1 MVFPMDSIILQGC
14 AVTLMGGSLYRIH
27 SYFLNS
33 YLSNQNT
40 FLTSLMIPPITLV
53 ITTVI
58 ATNLFL
64 SLGMI
69 GALSIVRYRT
79 PVKSQYELALLF
91 GLITIG
97 IAGGV
102 NFEYSLGLFVFLACL
117 GPLYW
122 GCRRFFP
129 RIFPSEA
136 GDATGNVDLLVL
148 VSGDIAQNMDLLGVG
163 GTLISIDTSNR
174 ENRKETNIHLKFPNM
189 DAALKAQSK
198 ISGQSNILSLSLT

>member
-1 MVFPMDSIILQGC
+1 MDFIVLQGC
-14 AVTLMGGSLYRIH
+14 AVTLMGGMLYRTH
-27 SYFLNS
+27 SYFLNP
-33 YLSNQNT
+33 YLINQNT

-58 ATNLFL
+58 STNLFL

-102 NFEYSLGLFVFLACL
+102 NFEYSVGLFVFLACL
-117 GPLYW
+117 APLYW
-122 GCRRFFP
+122 GGRKFLP
-129 RIFPSEA
+129 RIFPSEV

-148 VSGDIAQNMDLLGVG
+148 VSGDIAQNIELLDVG
-163 GTLISIDTSNR
+163 GKLISIDTSNS
-174 ENRKETNIHLKFPNM
+174 ENRKETNIHLQFPNM

-198 ISGQSNILSLSLT
+198 ISGRSNILSLSVT

>member
-1 MVFPMDSIILQGC
+1 MDFIVLQGC
-14 AVTLMGGSLYRIH
+14 AVTLMGGMLYRIH
-27 SYFLNS
+27 SYFLNP
-33 YLSNQNT
+33 YLINQNT

-58 ATNLFL
+58 ATNIFL

-102 NFEYSLGLFVFLACL
+102 NFEYSVGLFVFLACL
-117 GPLYW
+117 APLYW
-122 GCRRFFP
+122 GGRKFLP
-129 RIFPSEA
+129 RIFPSEV

-148 VSGDIAQNMDLLGVG
+148 VSGDIAGNIELLDVG
-163 GTLISIDTSNR
+163 GKLISIDTSNS
-174 ENRKETNIHLKFPNM
+174 ENRKETNIHLQFPNM

-198 ISGQSNILSLSLT
+198 ISDRSNILSLSVT

>member
-1 MVFPMDSIILQGC
+1 MNFFLESIILQGC
-14 AVTLMGGSLYRIH
+14 LVSLMGGVLYRTH
-27 SYFLNS
+27 GYFLNH

-40 FLTSLMIPPITLV
+40 FLTSLMIPPVALV

-58 ATNLFL
+58 STNLFL

-102 NFEYSLGLFVFLACL
+102 NIKYAFGLFIFLAIL
-117 GPLYW
+117 GPLYF
-122 GCRRFFP
+122 GGQKLFP
-129 RIFPSEA
+129 RIFPPES
-136 GDATGNVDLLVL
+136 GTTGGTVDLVVT
-148 VSGDIAQNMDLLGVG
+148 VSGDLDTNRDILDMG
-163 GTLISIDTSNR
+163 GRLVSIDTDTNDGQ
-174 ENRKETNIHLKFPNM
+174 KETNIHLQFPDM
-189 DAALKAQSK
+189 GAALKAQSK
-198 ISGQSNILSLSLT
+198 MSNKPNILSLSVT